1 MNPRLY
7 SYIENF
13 TSSTL
18 TNLTIKKIIKE
29 HFRSAWYKGIFS
41 KKKGFGFLNT
51 ELSLDWTAVVMHLQI
66 DTLLGPILEEFK
78 QKKFQLIQS
87 SHELMIKALAQKN
100 ALYQKTNR
108 F

>member
-1 MNPRLY
+1 
-7 SYIENF
+7 
-13 TSSTL
+13 
-18 TNLTIKKIIKE
+18 
-29 HFRSAWYKGIFS
+29 
-41 KKKGFGFLNT
+41 
-51 ELSLDWTAVVMHLQI
+51 MHLQI